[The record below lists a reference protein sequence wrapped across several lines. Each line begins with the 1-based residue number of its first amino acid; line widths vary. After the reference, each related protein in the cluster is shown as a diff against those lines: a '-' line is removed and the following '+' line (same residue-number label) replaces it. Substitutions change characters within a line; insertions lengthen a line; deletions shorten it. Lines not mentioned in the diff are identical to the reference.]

1 MKKGFVLFGC
11 ILAILLAS
19 CATTE
24 KNVAS
29 GSGNSSKAVS
39 KVRKPEM
46 IDHKNQQFGK
56 EIPEWV
62 SMEQYDIEQLPRY
75 KDVYIF
81 KFQSER
87 SKDLEGAQLW
97 MRNFTVASQISRL
110 ITQRIQDKAVSAAAG
125 NADKIDSYT
134 KELVKL
140 VSEANMSGLKKE
152 SDYWTCRRFFNAD
165 GDVDGDFYTL
175 VMIYSVPRK
184 TLDGIIKDA
193 IAKANDKEKPKSQ
206 EEIDLREMVNKAMT
220 ENF

>member
-11 ILAILLAS
+11 VLAILIAG

-24 KNVAS
+24 KAV
-29 GSGNSSKAVS
+29 SGNSSKVVS
-39 KVRKPEM
+39 KSRVPEM

-75 KDVYIF
+75 KDVYVF
-81 KFQSER
+81 KFESEK

-97 MRNFTVASQISRL
+97 MRNFSIASQISRV
-110 ITQRIQDKAVSAAAG
+110 ISQRIKDKAVSAASG
-125 NADKIDSYT
+125 NADKLDSYT
-134 KELVKL
+134 KELVKM

-152 SDYWTCRRFFNAD
+152 SDYWTCRRFFDAD
-165 GDVDGDFYTL
+165 GDVEGDFYTV

-193 IAKANDKEKPKSQ
+193 IAKANDKDKPKNQ
-206 EEIDLREMVNKAMT
+206 EELDLRDMVNKAMT
-220 ENF
+220 EDF

>member
-1 MKKGFVLFGC
+1 MKKNFLLFSC
-11 ILAILLAS
+11 VLAILIAS

-24 KNVAS
+24 SA
-29 GSGNSSKAVS
+29 GSGDSSKVVS
-39 KVRKPEM
+39 KARVPEM

-75 KDVYIF
+75 KDVYVF
-81 KFQSER
+81 KFESEK

-97 MRNFTVASQISRL
+97 MRNFSVASQISRV
-110 ITQRIQDKAVSAAAG
+110 ISQRIQDKAVSAASG
-125 NADKIDSYT
+125 NANKIDSYT
-134 KELVKL
+134 KELVKM

-165 GDVDGDFYTL
+165 GDVEGDFYTV

-193 IAKANDKEKPKSQ
+193 IAKANDKEKPKNQ
-206 EEIDLREMVNKAMT
+206 EEIDLRDMVNKAMT

>member
-1 MKKGFVLFGC
+1 MQ
-11 ILAILLAS
+11 
-19 CATTE
+19 

-87 SKDLEGAQLW
+87 SKDLEGAQVWLK
-97 MRNFTVASQISRL
+97 NFTSNCEVSRL
-110 ITQRIQDKAVSAAAG
+110 ISQRINDKAVSAASG
-125 NADKIDSYT
+125 NSSSLDSYT

-140 VSEANMSGLKKE
+140 VSEANMNGLKKE
-152 SDYWTCRRFFNAD
+152 SDYWTCRRFYKPD
-165 GDVDGDFYTL
+165 GDVEGDFYSVFIL
-175 VMIYSVPRK
+175 YSIPRK

-193 IAKANDKEKPKSQ
+193 IAKANNKDKPKSQ
-206 EEIDLREMVNKAMT
+206 EEIDLRNMVNKAMT
-220 ENF
+220 EDF

>member
-11 ILAILLAS
+11 VLAILIAS

-24 KNVAS
+24 SANK
-29 GSGNSSKAVS
+29 GNSSKAVS
-39 KVRKPEM
+39 KSRTPEI
-46 IDHKNQQFGK
+46 IDHKNQQFNK

-75 KDVYIF
+75 KDVYVF
-81 KFQSER
+81 KFQSEK

-97 MRNFTVASQISRL
+97 MRNFTVASEVARL
-110 ITQRIQDKAVSAAAG
+110 ISQRIRDKAVSAAGG
-125 NADKIDSYT
+125 NADKIDAYT

-140 VSEANMSGLKKE
+140 VSEANMSGLKRE
-152 SDYWTCRRFFNAD
+152 GDYWTLRRFFDAD
-165 GDVDGDFYTL
+165 GDAEGDFYTL

-206 EEIDLREMVNKAMT
+206 EEIDLRDMVNKAMT
-220 ENF
+220 EDF